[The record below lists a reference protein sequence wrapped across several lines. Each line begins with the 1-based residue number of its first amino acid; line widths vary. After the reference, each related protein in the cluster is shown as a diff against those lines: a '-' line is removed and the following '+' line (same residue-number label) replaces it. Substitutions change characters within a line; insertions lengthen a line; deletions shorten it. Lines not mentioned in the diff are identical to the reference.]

1 MTINRTRS
9 YKQTCT
15 GTNKMQ
21 IFKDIMLKA
30 KRGRV
35 KQAREPQ
42 TDIERER
49 PRQRSKWRNRIR
61 NRETEKDI

>member
-1 MTINRTRS
+1 
-9 YKQTCT
+9 
-15 GTNKMQ
+15 MQ
-21 IFKDIMLKA
+21 IFKDIMLKS